1 MNQVQTRANDQHRVE
16 DDPGA
21 EEIDSFWLTD
31 ISDLDEKRLSRS
43 ETIDDTT
50 QMYLREIGKVSLLSA
65 EEEITLANGRCWV
78 RLWLR
83 PEPVPKIGDSITMH
97 IDDPSQCLKSP

>member
-50 QMYLREIGKVSLLSA
+50 QCICARSGRSA
-65 EEEITLANGRCWV
+65 C
-78 RLWLR
+78 
-83 PEPVPKIGDSITMH
+83 
-97 IDDPSQCLKSP
+97 